1 MTTKSMPQNPF
12 SSLGLV
18 LIVFY
23 REMYAFAKLV
33 MATLVQLV
41 VHLPRK
47 KETFQQLYFVANGS
61 LGTIVFC
68 VCFASVVTILESSFH
83 MKIVI
88 QNDSMVPG
96 FASLLILRELG
107 AVVTALLLTSRIGA
121 GMAAEIGSMKVT
133 EQIDALKMLGINPVR
148 FLIIPRLIAST
159 IGCVL
164 LGIIANIVCIFAAM
178 IVADHFLGY
187 SPGMFLTAMRRFVD
201 FQDLIFASVK
211 SFCFGFVI
219 PLISCYFGFNCKSGA
234 DGVGRATTQ
243 SVVFS
248 SVAIIF
254 LDFVLSYTF
263 SYFY

>member
-1 MTTKSMPQNPF
+1 MEIRHSIRNPF
-12 SSLGLV
+12 SVLGALV
-18 LIVFY
+18 LDGSKGA
-23 REMYAFAKLV
+23 RAFLKLTADTLIQL
-33 MATLVQLV
+33 MA
-41 VHLPRK
+41 HLPRR
-47 KETFQQLYFVANGS
+47 KETMQQLYFVANGS
-61 LGTIVFC
+61 LLIIVFC
-68 VCFASVVTILESSFH
+68 VCFAAVVTILESSFH
-83 MKIVI
+83 MKLVI

-133 EQIDALKMLGINPVR
+133 EQIDALKMLGINPIR
-148 FLIIPRLIAST
+148 FLIVPRLIAST

-164 LGIIANIVCIFAAM
+164 LSIIANMVCIFAAM
-178 IVADHFLGY
+178 IVADQFLGY
-187 SPGMFLTAMRRFVD
+187 SNGVFLAAMRRFVD
-201 FQDLIFASVK
+201 FQDLVLASIK
-211 SFCFGFVI
+211 ALSFGFVI
-219 PLISCYFGFNCKSGA
+219 PLISCYFGFNCTSGA

-248 SVAIIF
+248 SIAIIF